1 MCLCMPHGWSNNA
14 LFSMSVL
21 SSRYELHSL
30 GALERERFCNNA
42 AIVGLEDIIGMYNN
56 NKLSASTSYKPPR

>member
-1 MCLCMPHGWSNNA
+1 
-14 LFSMSVL
+14 MSVL